1 MKDYSIDQETARL
14 ANELKERAGEKD
26 YTLLLYLGNCP
37 LDSDEMEKM
46 PQVNS
51 IITSN
56 GSRDSITFGV
66 ISLLQQIIHAFLNAT
81 ENKAAGW
88 LLVAAFSAAVTRFG
102 LDPDFGPDHADKDHA
117 DKYDA

>member
-1 MKDYSIDQETARL
+1 MKYYSIDQETARL
-14 ANELKERAGEKD
+14 ANELKDRAKEKD

-37 LDSDEMEKM
+37 LDKDEMKEM
-46 PQVNS
+46 PAVEN

-66 ISLLQQIIHAFLNAT
+66 IFLLQQIVHAFRNAA
-81 ENKAAGW
+81 ENKTVGR
-88 LLVAAFSAAVTRFG
+88 LLVAAFSAAVTRLG
-102 LDPDFGPDHADKDHA
+102 LDPDFAPDNT